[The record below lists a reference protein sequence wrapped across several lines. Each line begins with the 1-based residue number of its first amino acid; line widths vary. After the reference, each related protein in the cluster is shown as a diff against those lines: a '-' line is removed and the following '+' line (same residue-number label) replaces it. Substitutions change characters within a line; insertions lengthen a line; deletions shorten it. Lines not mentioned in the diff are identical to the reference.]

1 MQIRGGK
8 SHWNSDGFWED
19 DQRQAV
25 WPQGRE
31 TPMKPIKKRR
41 SGIDPLYLII
51 GGALL
56 LMVILVSLSR

>member
-1 MQIRGGK
+1 MFG
-8 SHWNSDGFWED
+8 
-19 DQRQAV
+19 
-25 WPQGRE
+25 QGRE
-31 TPMKPIKKRR
+31 VSMKPIKKRR

>member
-1 MQIRGGK
+1 
-8 SHWNSDGFWED
+8 
-19 DQRQAV
+19 
-25 WPQGRE
+25 
-31 TPMKPIKKRR
+31 MKPSKKRR